1 VYSATAK
8 AAAEAANEA
17 KSEFLATM
25 SHEIR
30 TPMNGM
36 LVRAELL
43 SAGSLDARLQRYA
56 DVIVKSGQGLLAII
70 NDILDLSK
78 VEAGHIELECVPVKP
93 SSIAEDVAQLFCE
106 RAASKG
112 LDLAVVIEPDV
123 AATIAGDAVRLN
135 QILSNLT
142 NNALKFTHAGGVTIT
157 VSRGVDAEGSAIRF
171 AVRDTGI
178 GIPEDKIASIFDA
191 FSQADSSTTRKYGGT
206 GIGLT
211 ICRRLVAAMG
221 GTISVQSVVGAGTTF
236 TVDIPCEVLSDH
248 AELPLPVENAG
259 CVALVVGAGPT
270 RSALEAAARSLALE
284 PKLIEADSLIDLD
297 ETVVAIVADAENVT
311 RVQRDFGRFARIYGV
326 ARFGG
331 TMSAGQGNGLS
342 GLLSWPVSTREA
354 VELLARSSGPASA
367 SSPQPRAAD
376 AAAHRQTFNGIRV
389 LAADDSAINREVL
402 AEALGRLNVEV
413 VSVDDGQKAKELA
426 KRESFDLIFMDA
438 SMPVL
443 NGFDAARAIREW
455 EATSGRL
462 PVPIVALTAHVVG
475 SRANE
480 WLDAGMVDCVT
491 KPFTLAA
498 IEACLR
504 KWLPIDRM
512 PTARVDLHEP
522 TVVST
527 DRDAEAQ
534 EVTAKPVLDREVLLS
549 LAEFAGPSNDLIRR
563 LVALFREHAP
573 VAMEKLLEAIN
584 QHDLRTTATAAHALK
599 SMCRNIGAA
608 ELGDLLHRIE
618 TGAASEGVLPPAC
631 DVPRLQT
638 ALSTSIAALDA
649 LDQELARSASLSA
662 A

>member
-1 VYSATAK
+1 
-8 AAAEAANEA
+8 
-17 KSEFLATM
+17 
-25 SHEIR
+25 
-30 TPMNGM
+30 
-36 LVRAELL
+36 
-43 SAGSLDARLQRYA
+43 
-56 DVIVKSGQGLLAII
+56 
-70 NDILDLSK
+70 
-78 VEAGHIELECVPVKP
+78 
-93 SSIAEDVAQLFCE
+93 
-106 RAASKG
+106 
-112 LDLAVVIEPDV
+112 
-123 AATIAGDAVRLN
+123 
-135 QILSNLT
+135 
-142 NNALKFTHAGGVTIT
+142 
-157 VSRGVDAEGSAIRF
+157 
-171 AVRDTGI
+171 
-178 GIPEDKIASIFDA
+178 
-191 FSQADSSTTRKYGGT
+191 
-206 GIGLT
+206 
-211 ICRRLVAAMG
+211 
-221 GTISVQSVVGAGTTF
+221 
-236 TVDIPCEVLSDH
+236 
-248 AELPLPVENAG
+248 
-259 CVALVVGAGPT
+259 
-270 RSALEAAARSLALE
+270 
-284 PKLIEADSLIDLD
+284 
-297 ETVVAIVADAENVT
+297 
-311 RVQRDFGRFARIYGV
+311 
-326 ARFGG
+326 
-331 TMSAGQGNGLS
+331 MSAGQGNGLS

-354 VELLARSSGPASA
+354 VELLALPSGPASA
-367 SSPQPRAAD
+367 SSPRSRAAD

-426 KRESFDLIFMDA
+426 ERESFDLIFMDA

-631 DVPRLQT
+631 NVPRLQT

-649 LDQELARSASLSA
+649 LDQELARSESLSA